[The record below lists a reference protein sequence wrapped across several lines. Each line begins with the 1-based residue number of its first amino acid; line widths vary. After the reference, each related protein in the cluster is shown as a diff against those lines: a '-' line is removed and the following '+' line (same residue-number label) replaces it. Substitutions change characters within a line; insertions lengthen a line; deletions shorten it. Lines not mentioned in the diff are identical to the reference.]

1 MKKSIASVC
10 LSGDLLQKIE
20 ATAYAG
26 YDGLEIFENDLM
38 LFNQSPAEVGKI
50 VRDKGLE
57 IVALQPFR
65 DFEGMPADKMQKNF
79 DRAERKFDLMEELD
93 TDSLL
98 ICSNVSRHC
107 IDDFNRTVDHF
118 AELAERA
125 AKRNFKIGYEALAW
139 GRHIRDYEQAWKLVK
154 HVDHKNLGIILDSFH
169 IFARSGDLS
178 TIAEIP
184 GDRITLIQIADAPML
199 DMDVLQWSRHYRCF
213 PGQGDFP
220 MIDFIKAVARTGYD
234 GYISHEIFND
244 EFRATPCKPNALD
257 GMRSLIWLDEQLHL
271 EEPDLVTNSST
282 IDTEIPAA
290 EVSAIEFI
298 EFAVDDSAQQQL
310 VGLLDK
316 LGFKQTHKHKSKDV
330 SLYRLGNV
338 SIVVNQEVDSYAQH
352 YFLIHGV
359 SVCAVAFLSNDAEG
373 MAERA
378 KAYHYI
384 AYENDAD
391 SGELTIPSVKGIGG
405 ELMYFVQ
412 DNETGQRFFD
422 VDFTQIAD
430 DQSQG
435 MQQRINFDH
444 VTSGVAETEFLS
456 TSLFYRTLFG
466 LCVNQPQDLVDPYGI
481 VVSRTAT
488 SRDKKIRLP
497 FNMTRSGGA
506 STERFR
512 EAHNGSGIQHI
523 ALSCDNILA
532 YVKNVDPD
540 ILLPIPSNY
549 YDDLEARF
557 DLDETF
563 ARQLRAYNLL
573 YDKTDTGEFIH
584 FYTTSINGL
593 FFEVVQ
599 RNKYSNYGE
608 VNAHVRMAAQAR
620 HRLTDAP

>member
-1 MKKSIASVC
+1 
-10 LSGDLLQKIE
+10 
-20 ATAYAG
+20 
-26 YDGLEIFENDLM
+26 
-38 LFNQSPAEVGKI
+38 
-50 VRDKGLE
+50 
-57 IVALQPFR
+57 
-65 DFEGMPADKMQKNF
+65 
-79 DRAERKFDLMEELD
+79 
-93 TDSLL
+93 
-98 ICSNVSRHC
+98 
-107 IDDFNRTVDHF
+107 
-118 AELAERA
+118 
-125 AKRNFKIGYEALAW
+125 
-139 GRHIRDYEQAWKLVK
+139 
-154 HVDHKNLGIILDSFH
+154 
-169 IFARSGDLS
+169 
-178 TIAEIP
+178 
-184 GDRITLIQIADAPML
+184 
-199 DMDVLQWSRHYRCF
+199 
-213 PGQGDFP
+213 
-220 MIDFIKAVARTGYD
+220 
-234 GYISHEIFND
+234 
-244 EFRATPCKPNALD
+244 
-257 GMRSLIWLDEQLHL
+257 
-271 EEPDLVTNSST
+271 VTNSST

-512 EAHNGSGIQHI
+512 EAHNGSGVQHI

-573 YDKTDTGEFIH
+573 YDKTDTGEFLH

-593 FFEVVQ
+593 FFEIVQ